1 MNNGFETKEI
11 EYKIKLAQ
19 LEKLNSVLV
28 KKEEVAKQFATFYNL
43 LWSSI
48 DEIIINIANGLS
60 QQYGLPFEIV
70 VNNIREKFY
79 DLKQIIEEGKTD

>member
-79 DLKQIIEEGKTD
+79 DLKQIIEEGRLD